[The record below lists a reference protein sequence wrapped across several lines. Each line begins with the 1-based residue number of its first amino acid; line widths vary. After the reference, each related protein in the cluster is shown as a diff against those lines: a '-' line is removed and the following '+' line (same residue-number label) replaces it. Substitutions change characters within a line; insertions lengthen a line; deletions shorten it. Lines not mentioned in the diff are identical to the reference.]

1 MKKTFLLYAGLIA
14 TMFFAA
20 SCASLQQ
27 DVFTST
33 EENNWIFTSTEVYE
47 ERFIKID
54 AQYQQEKKA
63 PVEEINSL
71 LADISAYRQSTNVI
85 EPYLRARLMAF
96 EGLLYKM
103 AGRKR
108 DAETAFTGARSLQ
121 KGDRYVQMLECRL
134 AKSTEESLELVEK
147 KLAVDSENPV
157 LQLEKGKLLYQLNK
171 YDKAVSVIDNAF
183 ILFDNEG
190 LRSYRIF
197 YNPLRRYI
205 WDLNQVYGSD
215 SSSQE
220 QKSLN
225 DLQQILN
232 LEGLVKLTLENTS
245 LLDNYKA
252 VSQKQKMPALI
263 TNIEKAGYFSSAAD
277 QQNAARS
284 SEYITGSDEITRKM
298 CARFI
303 WNAYVRSKGNLK
315 MFTAYSEKYRKS
327 GRTKS
332 PLADISVDDAD
343 FDAVLGLVEK
353 EIMELPDGK
362 RFEPDLPVT
371 RLQFITWIRKADL

>member
-1 MKKTFLLYAGLIA
+1 
-14 TMFFAA
+14 
-20 SCASLQQ
+20 
-27 DVFTST
+27 
-33 EENNWIFTSTEVYE
+33 
-47 ERFIKID
+47 
-54 AQYQQEKKA
+54 
-63 PVEEINSL
+63 
-71 LADISAYRQSTNVI
+71 
-85 EPYLRARLMAF
+85 MAF

-103 AGRKR
+103 AGKKR

-315 MFTAYSEKYRKS
+315 MFTVYSEKYRKS